1 MEENK
6 ENMVQNAEQEN
17 NQNNNNVQRITASI
31 INCYKTPST
40 DGNTYIACD
49 LEGGVEFPTKKS
61 VKSFIRHLVGNTN
74 CVNAVVDELN
84 KQNISILNGCKVV
97 LEQKKIAANETFV
110 SSTGENI
117 VKDKDW
123 TATRTIAINV
133 DSIATVLLDKEINA
147 IVEKGG
153 NVTDAFINFK
163 MKMYGIA

>member
-17 NQNNNNVQRITASI
+17 NQSQSSTQKITASI
-31 INCYKTPST
+31 INAYKTPST

-74 CVNAVVDELN
+74 CVNVVVDELN
-84 KQNISILNGCKVV
+84 KQNIGILNGCKVV

-110 SSTGENI
+110 SSTGEVI

-123 TATRTIAINV
+123 VATRTIAINV
-133 DSIATVLLDKEINA
+133 DSIASVLLDNEINN
-147 IVEKGG
+147 IVKAGG
-153 NVTDAFINFK
+153 CVNDAFINFK
-163 MKMYGIA
+163 MKMYGMM

>member
-6 ENMVQNAEQEN
+6 ENMVQTAEQEN

-97 LEQKKIAANETFV
+97 LEQKKIAANEQFI
-110 SSTGENI
+110 SSTGEAI
-117 VKDKDW
+117 TKDKDW
-123 TATRTIAINV
+123 VATRTIAINV
-133 DSIATVLLDKEINA
+133 DSIASVLLDKEINA

-153 NVTDAFINFK
+153 NVTEAFINFK
-163 MKMYGIA
+163 MKMYGLA